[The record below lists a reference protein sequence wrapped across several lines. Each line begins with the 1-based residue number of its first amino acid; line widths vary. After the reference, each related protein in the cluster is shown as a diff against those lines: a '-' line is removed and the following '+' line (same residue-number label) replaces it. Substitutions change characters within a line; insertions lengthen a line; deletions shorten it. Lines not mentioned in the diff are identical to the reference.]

1 MSLNNKA
8 KISGVL
14 SSLAHDVERT
24 RQYLRTEQLPYE
36 LPELGFDLKLALS
49 SLHSGH
55 GDPGLRVKPAAHAH
69 HLLPISRV
77 EGKLI
82 ACQSGCYVSNQIKL
96 KVVEQNEQLLD
107 VTAVI
112 FLGDDIDEPPI
123 KQAKVE
129 INIDHSLARNMNN
142 LVDLSEFKVLNP
154 IAYTDD
160 DGEVRFQIQVPI
172 SGKGNLDFPIDIHCE
187 VMNKSFILT
196 ALTGNVEQE
205 PSLVTLYSQVWDEQ
219 LLSMIFTVL
228 DSESK
233 PITNRVLSITI
244 DHDLASNLNGNNFS
258 ELLSI
263 GQTELITNE
272 SGQVELRIANAKI
285 NKGEL
290 QLPVTFKFSK
300 NELRKTTLVA
310 TGENTLPALLLVAD
324 MAGVEERY
332 EGGWSED
339 DSLNQDQ
346 GGLNHKFVMTLD
358 KASPDDYQVNV
369 KIEHQ
374 DTDANDFLL
383 LQASYVDSLGQTQWV
398 DIVNG
403 DATITIP
410 ASVTVVNIDAQ
421 TQEDADMEGH
431 ERFKIVIE
439 AVSGVTGL
447 VSAQGI
453 ILEDDSLVDLP
464 ILSSLKVI
472 SEPSTWKEG
481 GYATFELIIDKP
493 TGDVT
498 CAKLFIRH
506 LNTEQNDFTSE
517 ITVFNGVGTWLRTLG
532 SVGTQYFSISAGES
546 RMTFNVPFRD
556 DGIVENN
563 EQFELVVQGVEGVRG
578 SLTTGCQILA

>member
-49 SLHSGH
+49 PLHSGNC
-55 GDPGLRVKPAAHAH
+55 DPGLRVKPVAHAH
-69 HLLPISRV
+69 NLLPISRV

-96 KVVEQNEQLLD
+96 KALEQHEQRLD
-107 VTAVI
+107 VTVVI
-112 FLGDDIDEPPI
+112 FPGGDVDEPPV

-129 INIDHSLARNMNN
+129 VNIDHNLANQMNE
-142 LVDLSEFKVLNP
+142 LADLSEFKVLNP
-154 IAYTDD
+154 IAYSDD
-160 DGEVRFQIQVPI
+160 NGEVTFQIQVPI
-172 SGKGNLDFPIDIHCE
+172 SAKGELEFPVDISCE
-187 VMNKSFILT
+187 GINKSFILT
-196 ALTGNVEQE
+196 AFTGDIEQE
-205 PSLVTLYSQVWDEQ
+205 PGQVTLYSQVWDAQ
-219 LLSMIFTVL
+219 LLSIMFTVL

-233 PITNRVLSITI
+233 PITNKTLSVMI
-244 DHDLASNLNGNNFS
+244 DHDLASSLNGNNFS
-258 ELLSI
+258 ELFSI
-263 GQTELITNE
+263 GQTELTTNE
-272 SGQVELRIANAKI
+272 SGQVEFSIADAKI

-290 QLPVTFKFSK
+290 QLPIIFKFSK
-300 NELRKTTLVA
+300 NELRKTILVA
-310 TGENTLPALLLVAD
+310 TGESALPALLLVAD

-332 EGGWSED
+332 EGGWSDD
-339 DSLNQDQ
+339 DSLNQGQ

-374 DTDANDFLL
+374 DTDANDFLQ
-383 LQASYVDSLGQTQWV
+383 LQANYVDSLGQTQWV
-398 DIVNG
+398 DIANG
-403 DATITIP
+403 DSTITIP

-421 TQEDADMEGH
+421 TQEDADVEGH
-431 ERFKIVIE
+431 ERFKVVIE

-447 VSAQGI
+447 VSVLGI

-464 ILSSLKVI
+464 ILSSLQVI
-472 SEPSTWKEG
+472 SAPSTWKEG

-493 TGDVT
+493 TEDVT

-506 LNTEQNDFTSE
+506 LDTEQNDFTSE

-532 SVGTQYFSISAGES
+532 SAGTQYFSIPAGES

-556 DGIVENN
+556 DGVVENN
-563 EQFELVVQGVEGVRG
+563 ESFEVVIQGVEGVTG
-578 SLTTGCQILA
+578 SLNTECHILA